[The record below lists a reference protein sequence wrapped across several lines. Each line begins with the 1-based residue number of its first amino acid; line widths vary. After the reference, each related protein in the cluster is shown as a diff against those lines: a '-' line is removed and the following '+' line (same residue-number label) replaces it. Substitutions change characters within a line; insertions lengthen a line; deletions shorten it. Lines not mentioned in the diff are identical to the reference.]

1 MVGDG
6 INDAPALA
14 AADLGIAMGPLGA
27 DIAIESADIVL
38 SRHDLRLVGRAIRL
52 SRATLAII
60 KQNLGWALVYNV
72 LLIPLAAG
80 LAMPLFGIRL
90 PPALAATAMALSSV
104 SVVLNSLRLRWVQ
117 IGSVL

>member
-14 AADLGIAMGPLGA
+14 AADLGIAIGMGA
-27 DIAIESADIVL
+27 DVAIESADIVL
-38 SRHDLRLVGRAIRL
+38 TRHDLRLVGRAIRL

-60 KQNLGWALVYNV
+60 RQNLVWALIYNV

-80 LAMPLFGIRL
+80 LLVPWFGLRL
-90 PPALAATAMALSSV
+90 PPVLAAAAMALSSV
-104 SVVLNSLRLRWVQ
+104 SVVANSLRLR
-117 IGSVL
+117 SVPLK